1 MINKRKLEQLETYM
15 LSVLDGSR
23 AGKWPST
30 LRLLLKGLSTIFAA
44 IVQIRLWLYHHRIL
58 RPSTLGC
65 QVISVGNL
73 TVGGTGKT
81 PVVEVFARNL
91 QQQGRKVAILS
102 RGYKSKELPFW
113 QKMVQRITTGRIETP
128 PRVVS
133 DGKRL
138 LLDSWTAGDE
148 PYMLASN
155 LTEVAVVVDK
165 DRVKAGKYAIKELGC
180 DTLILD
186 DGFQY
191 LKLGNR
197 LDIALV
203 DRTNPFGG
211 GHLLPRGL
219 LREPMRNI
227 KRAGFIFITKCNDGG
242 DKELKEQL
250 RRFNPVAEISEC
262 RHSEKYLK
270 DVFGTATYEL
280 DKLKGLKIAA
290 ISAIAVPETFE
301 NALRKLGAEVV
312 YARRFAD
319 HHRFTQQEII
329 NTINWSIKR
338 GAEAILTTE
347 KDAVRFPFVERRD
360 IPVMF
365 MRVEIEMLSGE
376 EEFMD
381 WIARICFK
389 SPRDRQPPAKKKAAD
404 EISRPESEG
413 KENEN
418 PLFTPNLTT

>member
-1 MINKRKLEQLETYM
+1 MSNKRKIEQLETYM
-15 LSVLDGSR
+15 LSVLDGSHT
-23 AGKWPST
+23 GNWPST
-30 LRLLLKGLSTIFAA
+30 LRILLKGLSMLFAM
-44 IVQIRLWLYHHRIL
+44 IVQMRLWLYHHRLL

-81 PVVEVFARNL
+81 PVVEVFARTL

-102 RGYKSKELPFW
+102 RGYKSKEVPFL
-113 QKMVQRITTGRIETP
+113 QKMVQRITTGKIEVP

-155 LTEVAVVVDK
+155 LPDVSVVVDK

-197 LDIALV
+197 MDIALV

-227 KRAGFIFITKCNDGG
+227 KRAGFIFITKCDTGG
-242 DKELKEQL
+242 DKELKDQL
-250 RRFNPVAEISEC
+250 RRLNPVAEISEC
-262 RHSEKYLK
+262 RHTAKYLK
-270 DVFGTATYEL
+270 DVFGEKTYDL
-280 DKLKGLKIAA
+280 NMLKGMKIAA
-290 ISAIAVPETFE
+290 ISAIAVPESFE
-301 NALRKLGAEVV
+301 NALRSFGADLI
-312 YARRFAD
+312 YTRRFAD

-338 GAEAILTTE
+338 GAQAILTTE
-347 KDAVRFPFVERRD
+347 KDAVRFPFVDRRD
-360 IPVMF
+360 IPVIF

-381 WIARICFK
+381 WISRICFR
-389 SPRDRQPPAKKKAAD
+389 SPRERKANGKKKVAAD
-404 EISRPESEG
+404 LDHLQASEG
-413 KENEN
+413 KENEKPSVYASN
-418 PLFTPNLTT
+418 

>member
-1 MINKRKLEQLETYM
+1 MVNKRKIEELETYM

-23 AGKWPST
+23 RGKWAAT
-30 LRLLLKGLSTIFAA
+30 LRSILRGLSWIFTV
-44 IVQIRLWLYHHRIL
+44 IVQIRLWLYKHRII
-58 RPSTLGC
+58 RPNTLGC

-102 RGYKSKELPFW
+102 RGYKSKEIPFH
-113 QKMVQRITTGRIETP
+113 QKIIQRIATGKIEAP

-155 LTEVAVVVDK
+155 LPDVSVVVDK
-165 DRVKAGKYAIKELGC
+165 DRVKAGKYAIKEMGC

-191 LKLGNR
+191 LKLGHR

-227 KRAGFIFITKCNDGG
+227 KRAGFIFITKCGNGG
-242 DKELKEQL
+242 EPELKEQL
-250 RRFNPVAEISEC
+250 RRLNPHAEISEC
-262 RHSEKYLK
+262 RHAAKYLK
-270 DVFGTATYEL
+270 DVFGDMTYDL
-280 DKLKGLKIAA
+280 DALSGMKIAA
-290 ISAIAVPETFE
+290 VSGIAVPESFE
-301 NALRKLGAEVV
+301 NALRNFGAEIV
-312 YARRFAD
+312 YTRRFAD
-319 HHRFTQQEII
+319 HHRFTQQEVI
-329 NTINWSIKR
+329 NTINRSIQR

-347 KDAVRFPFVERRD
+347 KDAVRFPFVDRRD
-360 IPVMF
+360 IPILF

-381 WIARICFK
+381 WISRICFK
-389 SPRDRQPPAKKKAAD
+389 SPQTK
-404 EISRPESEG
+404 
-413 KENEN
+413 
-418 PLFTPNLTT
+418 

>member
-1 MINKRKLEQLETYM
+1 MAHKRKSEQLETYL
-15 LSVLDGSR
+15 LSVIDGS
-23 AGKWPST
+23 AEGKRPAV
-30 LRLLLKGLSTIFAA
+30 LRVIMHMFSWLFTV
-44 IVQIRLWLYHHRIL
+44 IVQTRIQLYKHRII
-58 RPSTLGC
+58 RGNTLGC

-102 RGYKSKELPFW
+102 RGYKSKEASFRE
-113 QKMVQRITTGRIETP
+113 KMIQRITTGKIETP

-155 LTEVAVVVDK
+155 LPNVSVVVDK

-191 LKLGNR
+191 LKVGHR

-203 DRTNPFGG
+203 DSTNPFGYN
-211 GHLLPRGL
+211 HLLPRGL

-227 KRAGFIFITKCNDGG
+227 KRAGFIFITKCKEGG
-242 DKELKEQL
+242 APELKEQL
-250 RRFNPVAEISEC
+250 RRLNPVAEISEC
-262 RHSEKYLK
+262 RHAAKYLK
-270 DVFGTATYEL
+270 DVFGDETYPLE
-280 DKLKGLKIAA
+280 KLNGMKIAA
-290 ISAIAVPETFE
+290 ISAIAVPESFE
-301 NALRKLGAEVV
+301 KALEAFGAEIV
-312 YARRFAD
+312 YTRRFAD
-319 HHRFTQQEII
+319 HHRFSQQEII
-329 NTINWSIKR
+329 NTINWSMKR

-347 KDAVRFPFVERRD
+347 KDAVRFPSVGRRD
-360 IPVMF
+360 IPIIY

-381 WIARICFK
+381 WIMRICFK
-389 SPRDRQPPAKKKAAD
+389 TPRND
-404 EISRPESEG
+404 
-413 KENEN
+413 
-418 PLFTPNLTT
+418 